1 MLKDDVLM
9 SKEDGLKLK
18 IIRDNMG
25 LSVAEFSEKT
35 KINPSFIN
43 LLEKGCLPLSTRDKR
58 KISETFELP
67 ENWFDAI
74 DISGY
79 VEEQELKGEVKVTD
93 ESDYNDKDTK
103 NTAKQNLYIADGE
116 SLKATRTI
124 LGLSRK
130 EIAAAIGVT
139 SVQIGYIETGKRNL
153 TDKIKKKLND
163 YLKTSLLTTP
173 QNQCIKLGDINTICF
188 KNQDQEMTIY
198 NISGDDIVN
207 KIKMLRKEKR
217 YTQIEVS
224 EKSGVNRSQL
234 SMIENGKIPISKKV
248 KIKLLD
254 FISAEEGI
262 KFQPQNPI
270 MDRNAVDSNTEEDS
284 NSVKNNNRVEDYNR
298 VEDSNR
304 AEDSNKVKD
313 SNRAEDSNSAEKNYR
328 AEDSNSAEK
337 NYRAEDSNIANEYN
351 SAEVAVPEQIKLKEI
366 SANIAANKFE
376 LIKMIASM
384 KKTRDELISNI
395 GMLEKVLSNM

>member
-1 MLKDDVLM
+1 MMNEDLLI
-9 SKEDGLKLK
+9 SKEDGIKLK

-79 VEEQELKGEVKVTD
+79 SEEQDLKTEEKVTEEKITD
-93 ESDYNDKDTK
+93 EPECNAGDTEYTPEK
-103 NTAKQNLYIADGE
+103 NLYIVDGA

-130 EIAAAIGVT
+130 EIAAAIGVS
-139 SVQIGYIETGKRNL
+139 SVQIGYIETGKRSL
-153 TDKIKKKLND
+153 TDKVKKKLNN
-163 YLKTSLLTTP
+163 YLKTSLLTPP
-173 QNQCIKLGDINTICF
+173 QNKILQEGDSNNAFCF
-188 KNQDQEMTIY
+188 KNKDKETIIY
-198 NISGDDIVN
+198 NISNNDIIN

-217 YTQIEVS
+217 YTQIAVS

-254 FISAEEGI
+254 FISEEEGI
-262 KFQPQNPI
+262 KFQLKNPLI
-270 MDRNAVDSNTEEDS
+270 EEAGIGNDT
-284 NSVKNNNRVEDYNR
+284 
-298 VEDSNR
+298 
-304 AEDSNKVKD
+304 
-313 SNRAEDSNSAEKNYR
+313 
-328 AEDSNSAEK
+328 
-337 NYRAEDSNIANEYN
+337 
-351 SAEVAVPEQIKLKEI
+351 AEVVTSEQIKLQEI
-366 SANIAANKFE
+366 SANIAANKYE
-376 LIKMIASM
+376 LIKMIESM